1 MEQKISAKGITDN
14 GSISKIQKQLRKL
27 NSKKKKKKKNSTFK
41 NGQKTLIDIFPK
53 KTYEKPTGT

>member
-1 MEQKISAKGITDN
+1 MEQKISAKGVTDN
-14 GSISKIQKQLRKL
+14 RLISKIRKQLRKL
-27 NSKKKKKKKNSTFK
+27 NSKKKKNSTFK